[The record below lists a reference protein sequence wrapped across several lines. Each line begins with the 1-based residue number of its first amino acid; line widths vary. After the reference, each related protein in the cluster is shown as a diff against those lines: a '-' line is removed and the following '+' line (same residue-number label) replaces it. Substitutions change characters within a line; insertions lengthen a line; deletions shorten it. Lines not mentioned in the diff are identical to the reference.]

1 MGLHVL
7 QGSAARR
14 LYERHGFAVEA
25 QGPIDIVMVRPP
37 GRTDA
42 RT

>member
-1 MGLHVL
+1 MRLHAL
-7 QGSAARR
+7 QGSAAHR

-25 QGPIDIVMVRPP
+25 QGPIDIVMARPP

-42 RT
+42 HT

>member
-7 QGSAARR
+7 RGGAARR
-14 LYERHGFAVEA
+14 PYERHGFVVEA

-42 RT
+42 HT